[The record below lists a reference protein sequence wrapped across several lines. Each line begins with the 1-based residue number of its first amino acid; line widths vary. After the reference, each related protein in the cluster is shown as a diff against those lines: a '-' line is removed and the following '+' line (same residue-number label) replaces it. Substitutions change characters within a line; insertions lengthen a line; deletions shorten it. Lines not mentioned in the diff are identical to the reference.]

1 MPNSANSHHMYVG
14 FADSVLYSKR
24 RRSLF
29 ECVIRGGENII
40 ASLQDFTRGRI
51 WKFNRSN
58 THLHAQNRSS
68 GLCGPTTQNGDSLG
82 IDTQS
87 KDHNSDLLV
96 LPKSRSGGTNSLGER
111 WREGREGREGNGNA
125 QTPAGPAASAQIGKA
140 LPAGFLAAP
149 L

>member
-1 MPNSANSHHMYVG
+1 MPNSANSNHMYVG
-14 FADSVLYSKR
+14 FADSGLCSKM

-51 WKFNRSN
+51 WKLNRSS
-58 THLHAQNRSS
+58 THLHAQNRSP
-68 GLCGPTTQNGDSLG
+68 GPCGPTTHNGGSLG
-82 IDTQS
+82 TDTRSQKIITAIRLFCQS
-87 KDHNSDLLV
+87 RGV
-96 LPKSRSGGTNSLGER
+96 GEQTAWGER
-111 WREGREGREGNGNA
+111 RREGKEGNGNT
-125 QTPAGPAASAQIGKA
+125 QTPAGPAANAQIGKA